1 MFEPTIFPT
10 DNDPLQL
17 IADIADK
24 NNSGADVPIA
34 NIVSPMNN
42 GDNLKILAT
51 LTLELI
57 NLSAENHNKNSH
69 ANSIIIAK
77 CIVYNP

>member
-1 MFEPTIFPT
+1 MFHI
-10 DNDPLQL
+10 DRDPLHCTAA
-17 IADIADK
+17 IHDK

-34 NIVSPMNN
+34 KIVNPMNN

-51 LTLELI
+51 LILELI